1 MNADNQ
7 QERIAITQE
16 LKWFLAGVIE
26 GEGSVCA
33 SIKAHPTVRY
43 GVFVDPEFFIYQH
56 RVGIKLLHLAQQV
69 FLAGRIVPK
78 VGNEGVMVYAIT
90 SRRTIYEKVI
100 PFFEKYMTFSAKW
113 ETFLRFKEI
122 VVAIEEKR
130 LHETREGM
138 IELVK
143 LAYKMNPDSKGKA
156 RKRTLQEVI
165 DIILR
170 DRTLD
175 SKKVREDMVRSA

>member
-7 QERIAITQE
+7 QERIAITHE

-26 GEGSVCA
+26 GEGSLCA
-33 SIKAHPTVRY
+33 SIKVHPTAKF
-43 GVFVDPEFFIYQH
+43 GVLVDPEFFIYQH
-56 RVGIKLLHLAQQV
+56 KVGIKLLHLAQAV
-69 FLAGRIVPK
+69 FQAGRISPEA
-78 VGNEGVMVYAIT
+78 GNEGVMVYSIR

-100 PFFEKYMTFSAKW
+100 PFFEKYMKFSAKW
-113 ETFLRFKEI
+113 ENFLIFKEI
-122 VVAIEEKR
+122 VHAIEERK
-130 LHETREGM
+130 LHETRDGM

-143 LAYKMNPDSKGKA
+143 LAYKMNPVNKDESQ
-156 RKRTLQEVI
+156 KRILQEVI

-175 SKKVREDMVRSA
+175 SKMVRDDMVRSA